1 MMPRSVSLPMTD
13 DVVASL
19 RAGERLLLS
28 GRIIAARD
36 ETHRRLVDLK
46 KNNKA
51 IPVDLKGQI
60 IYYVGPSPT
69 KPGKI
74 IGSAGPTTAKRMDK
88 YTKDMLELG
97 VVGMIGKGER
107 GRETK
112 ELLKGKA
119 IYMAALGGT
128 GALLSHHVTREELI
142 TFADSGMEALR
153 SLEVKDFPVI
163 VIHDLQ
169 GSDGY
174 EMLRKEWRR
183 G

>member
-1 MMPRSVSLPMTD
+1 MTD
-13 DVVASL
+13 EVMTSL
-19 RAGERLLLS
+19 QAGERLLLS
-28 GRIIAARD
+28 GKIIAARD

-46 KNNKA
+46 KRNKD
-51 IPVDLKGQI
+51 IPVDLKGQV

-69 KPGKI
+69 KPGNI

-107 GRETK
+107 GEDTK
-112 ELLKGKA
+112 KLLKGKA

-142 TFADSGMEALR
+142 TFEDSGMEALR

-169 GSDGY
+169 GHDGY
-174 EMLRKEWRR
+174 EMLRKEWRK
-183 G
+183 